1 MVTEQLEQLWKGL
14 QMHVGRGNWVTLRD
28 QGRHLGG
35 GVSGAPGQVPEC
47 SSGSEAV
54 SVFFP
59 REDNE
64 WGQDG
69 CLPSAQSLRVR

>member
-1 MVTEQLEQLWKGL
+1 MEGAENVYKG
-14 QMHVGRGNWVTLRD
+14 GRTVYDLRD

-47 SSGSEAV
+47 YSGNEAV

-59 REDNE
+59 REDKVGE
-64 WGQDG
+64 
-69 CLPSAQSLRVR
+69 R